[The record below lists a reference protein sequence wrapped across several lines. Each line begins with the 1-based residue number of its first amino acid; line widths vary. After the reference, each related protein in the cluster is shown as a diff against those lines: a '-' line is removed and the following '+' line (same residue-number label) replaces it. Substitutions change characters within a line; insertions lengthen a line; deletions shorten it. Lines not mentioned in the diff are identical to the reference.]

1 MKTIQRCILLIATI
15 LIIYFASADSAPP
28 ATAGEWT
35 LTLTAGENT
44 AYRNG
49 EAFELAG
56 KPYIQDHTFYVP
68 LQEVTETL
76 GGTYRE
82 YGDTAKIEF
91 PAYTAEYHVGKNN
104 YAVIPGG
111 RKTVKSK
118 NGENLVFSRGGVT
131 SVTPFPF
138 SSAHSEG

>member
-1 MKTIQRCILLIATI
+1 MKSIQRCILFMATI
-15 LIIYFASADSAPP
+15 LIIYSASADSAPP

-68 LQEVTETL
+68 LQEVTEAL

-82 YGDTAKIEF
+82 YSDTAKVEF
-91 PAYTAEYHVGKNN
+91 SAYTAE
-104 YAVIPGG
+104 IPCREKQLCSKRRRHRCRCSCQMLSG
-111 RKTVKSK
+111 RRERDV
-118 NGENLVFSRGGVT
+118 L
-131 SVTPFPF
+131 
-138 SSAHSEG
+138 

>member
-1 MKTIQRCILLIATI
+1 MKSIQRCILFMATI
-15 LIIYFASADSAPP
+15 LIIYSASADSAPP

-68 LQEVTETL
+68 LQEVTEAL

-82 YGDTAKIEF
+82 YSDTAKVEF
-91 PAYTAEYHVGKNN
+91 SAYTAEYHVGKT
-104 YAVIPGG
+104 IMQ
-111 RKTVKSK
+111 
-118 NGENLVFSRGGVT
+118 
-131 SVTPFPF
+131 
-138 SSAHSEG
+138 